1 MCSATNNQKAIQT
14 AQKTRSSV
22 LLCISLVSLFPF
34 VHGLEIC
41 REDAECLTQGTY
53 CLQGFCDGHCI
64 PCQQFLRNPPYSG
77 DCAKHE
83 EDCGSCL
90 PNTVAEELVGMRH
103 AFRCKKVDEFIPAI
117 NTQQPFTIPEWLTW
131 TLSVVAVLLTV
142 TVATLYMTHKKNS
155 FSRHDQLFG
164 MSSPTPERNV
174 TEIEMERDPLY
185 NPDWQNE
192 DEMIQPFTIDVRPNE
207 ERPLMERVNHVQ
219 AQPMNDPF
227 GSNLGENLN
236 PSAHR
241 LLSDEPSH
249 SEGSANNDVL
259 TGVNEG
265 VTVELSNY
273 RNETRNQEPMNQREP
288 PSILPSP
295 TLPTSDGVPFSI
307 EIEPNG
313 SDKGSGKESG
323 DKCYE
328 DIKFWFLL
336 KIKRIIPRAVGREN
350 NNANSE

>member
-22 LLCISLVSLFPF
+22 LLCICFFTVSLSPF
-34 VHGLEIC
+34 VHGLETEKC

-90 PNTVAEELVGMRH
+90 PNTRAEELVGMRH

-131 TLSVVAVLLTV
+131 TLSVVAVALTV
-142 TVATLYMTHKKNS
+142 TVATLYMRHKKNS
-155 FSRHDQLFG
+155 E
-164 MSSPTPERNV
+164 ER
-174 TEIEMERDPLY
+174 
-185 NPDWQNE
+185 
-192 DEMIQPFTIDVRPNE
+192 IQPVTMDVRPNE
-207 ERPLMERVNHVQ
+207 ERPLMELVNHVQ
-219 AQPMNDPF
+219 AQPMNDPS

-241 LLSDEPSH
+241 LFSDEPSH

-265 VTVELSNY
+265 VTVGLSNY
-273 RNETRNQEPMNQREP
+273 RNETRNQGDNSGVLHEETMNQREP
-288 PSILPSP
+288 PPILPST

-336 KIKRIIPRAVGREN
+336 KINRIIPRAAGREN

>member
-1 MCSATNNQKAIQT
+1 MGT
-14 AQKTRSSV
+14 AF
-22 LLCISLVSLFPF
+22 LVSNFS
-34 VHGLEIC
+34 
-41 REDAECLTQGTY
+41 GTPLILGTALSMKKTVVLVFQSRPIINQFASLCADIIYIY
-53 CLQGFCDGHCI
+53 CI
-64 PCQQFLRNPPYSG
+64 YTN
-77 DCAKHE
+77 
-83 EDCGSCL
+83 L
-90 PNTVAEELVGMRH
+90 PLNTITFWVSTVAEELVGMRH

-155 FSRHDQLFG
+155 CVIKVSEFIIRLVVAHRRLPNEFLVSRHDQLFG

-174 TEIEMERDPLY
+174 TEKEMERDPLY

-192 DEMIQPFTIDVRPNE
+192 DEMIQPFTMDVRPNE

-273 RNETRNQEPMNQREP
+273 RN
-288 PSILPSP
+288 
-295 TLPTSDGVPFSI
+295 
-307 EIEPNG
+307 
-313 SDKGSGKESG
+313 GKP
-323 DKCYE
+323 
-328 DIKFWFLL
+328 I
-336 KIKRIIPRAVGREN
+336 
-350 NNANSE
+350 